1 MKVIGAGLGRTG
13 TSSLQ
18 AALEELLGG
27 NCYHMK
33 TILLQP
39 DHLQVWHDFAT
50 GKTSN
55 INWKRLFEY
64 HTASVDF
71 PVCIYYREL
80 MEIFPE
86 AKVIL
91 THRDPELW
99 WNSFIRLQK
108 LFNKARLFSFCV
120 PRLQKIFRFTDKI
133 IIDDFFEGKLE
144 KQNCIKIFERHNT
157 DVRAKVPKDRLLEY
171 NIKQGWEP
179 LCDFL
184 NIKVPD
190 TPFPHLNSGIE
201 PLQKLFRRT
210 LLRWILRR

>member
-18 AALEELLGG
+18 AALEELIGG

-39 DHLQVWHDFAT
+39 AHLQVWHDLAT
-50 GKTSN
+50 GKTSK
-55 INWKRLFEY
+55 INWKRLFECY
-64 HTASVDF
+64 TASVDF

-80 MEIFPE
+80 MEIFPK
-86 AKVIL
+86 AKIIL

-99 WNSFIRLQK
+99 WNSFIRLQN
-108 LFNKARLFSFCV
+108 LVNKARLLSFCV
-120 PRLQKIFRFTDKI
+120 PRLQKVSCFTEKI
-133 IIDDFFEGKLE
+133 IIDDFFDGKLE
-144 KQNCIKIFERHNT
+144 KQNCIKIFERHNAS
-157 DVRAKVPKDRLLEY
+157 VRATVPKDRLLDY

-184 NIKVPD
+184 NVKIPD

-201 PLQKLFRRT
+201 PLQKLFRKT
-210 LLRWILRR
+210 LSRWILRR